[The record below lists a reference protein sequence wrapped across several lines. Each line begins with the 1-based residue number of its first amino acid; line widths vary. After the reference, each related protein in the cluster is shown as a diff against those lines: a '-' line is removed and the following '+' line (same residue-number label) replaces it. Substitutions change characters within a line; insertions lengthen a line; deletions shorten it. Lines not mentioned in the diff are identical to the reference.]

1 MDPQVGQSLDSH
13 FFCFCF
19 TLWRDLKFLP
29 YRSFICLVKVTPRYF
44 VLLVTIEKGFV
55 SLISFLV
62 GFSFEFK
69 KAPDLFNS
77 ILYPITLLKF
87 VCLFV
92 FCFVLFC
99 FLIRFRSSLVEFL
112 GSHNYTI
119 LPSANSYFN
128 SFISNLYSF
137 DLLLLSNCSS

>member
-1 MDPQVGQSLDSH
+1 
-13 FFCFCF
+13 
-19 TLWRDLKFLP
+19 
-29 YRSFICLVKVTPRYF
+29 
-44 VLLVTIEKGFV
+44 
-55 SLISFLV
+55 
-62 GFSFEFK
+62 
-69 KAPDLFNS
+69 LFNS